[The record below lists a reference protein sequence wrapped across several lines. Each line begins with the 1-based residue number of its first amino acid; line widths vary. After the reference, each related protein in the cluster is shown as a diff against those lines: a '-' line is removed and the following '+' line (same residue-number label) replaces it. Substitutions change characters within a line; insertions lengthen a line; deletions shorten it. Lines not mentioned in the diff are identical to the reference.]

1 MDTDGI
7 DTQLDDFIQSAFD
20 TGAEYAAC
28 ARGSERPKVESIG
41 TAKRR
46 RGPRTLEAGADA
58 QKKPGGA
65 AALANP
71 AAALAS
77 PAERQNARELL
88 SEIGKR
94 FAENR
99 KKSKSKA
106 FESYQQDLANNSGT
120 LVMGGAVTLKEL
132 TVLLMD
138 LEGYMKSTEK
148 QGETAATRLQK
159 FLAGQLSDEVE

>member
-1 MDTDGI
+1 
-7 DTQLDDFIQSAFD
+7 
-20 TGAEYAAC
+20 
-28 ARGSERPKVESIG
+28 
-41 TAKRR
+41 
-46 RGPRTLEAGADA
+46 
-58 QKKPGGA
+58 
-65 AALANP
+65 
-71 AAALAS
+71 
-77 PAERQNARELL
+77 L

-138 LEGYMKSTEK
+138 LEAYMKSTVRE
-148 QGETAATRLQK
+148 GETAATRLQK
-159 FLAGQLSDEVE
+159 FLSGELADEVE

>member
-1 MDTDGI
+1 VEIPSAG
-7 DTQLDDFIQSAFD
+7 IQS
-20 TGAEYAAC
+20 TI
-28 ARGSERPKVESIG
+28 V
-41 TAKRR
+41 
-46 RGPRTLEAGADA
+46 
-58 QKKPGGA
+58 
-65 AALANP
+65 
-71 AAALAS
+71 AS
-77 PAERQNARELL
+77 PAERQTARDLL

-138 LEGYMKSTEK
+138 LEAYMKSTVRE
-148 QGETAATRLQK
+148 GETAATRLQK
-159 FLAGQLSDEVE
+159 FLSGKLADEVE